1 MQYSVPQFIDV
12 EDKIVGP
19 FTGKQTLYLMLGG
32 GLIILIFSF
41 FQLGFFLLS
50 LVIIVPAVLIFA
62 FYKPKGITV
71 AQYLANF
78 FKYHTSNHIYIWRR
92 EYEGSF
98 MKQVQKKKKAT
109 EVETKTVSKSKIR
122 ELAWVLDTST
132 ELNMKFEAKGRP
144 DENIFRR

>member
-19 FTGKQTLYLMLGG
+19 FTGKQTLYLMVGG
-32 GLIILIFSF
+32 GLILFIFSF
-41 FQLGFFLLS
+41 FQIGFFILS
-50 LVIIVPAVLIFA
+50 LLVIVPGVLVFA

-71 AQYLANF
+71 AQYMANF
-78 FKYHTSNHIYIWRR
+78 LKYYTSNHIYIWAR
-92 EYEGSF
+92 EDDRSF
-98 MKQVQKKKKAT
+98 MKQVQKKKKVV
-109 EVETKTVSKSKIR
+109 ELETKTVPKSKIK

-132 ELNMKFEAKGRP
+132 EMNLRYEAKGRP

>member
-19 FTGKQTLYLMLGG
+19 FTGKQTLYLMVGG

-41 FQLGFFLLS
+41 FQFMFFLLS
-50 LVIIVPAVLIFA
+50 LVIIVPAVLVFA
-62 FYKPKGITV
+62 FYKPRGITV
-71 AQYLANF
+71 AQYMTNF
-78 FKYHTSNHIYIWRR
+78 FKFYSSNHIYIWAR
-92 EYEGSF
+92 EEDGSF
-98 MKQVQKKKKAT
+98 VKQVQKKKKAV
-109 EVETKTVSKSKIR
+109 EIETKTVSKSKIR

-132 ELNMKFEAKGRP
+132 ELNMKYEAKGRP

>member
-19 FTGKQTLYLMLGG
+19 FTGKQTLYLMVGG
-32 GLIILIFSF
+32 GLILFIFSF
-41 FQLGFFLLS
+41 FQIGFFILS
-50 LVIIVPAVLIFA
+50 MLVIVPGVLVFA

-71 AQYLANF
+71 AQYMTNF
-78 FKYHTSNHIYIWRR
+78 LKYYTSNHIYIWAR
-92 EYEGSF
+92 EDDRNF
-98 MKQVQKKKKAT
+98 MKQVQKKKKV
-109 EVETKTVSKSKIR
+109 VEIEIKAVPQSKIK

-132 ELNMKFEAKGRP
+132 EMNLRYEAKGRP

>member
-19 FTGKQTLYLMLGG
+19 FTGKQTLYLMVGG

-41 FQLGFFLLS
+41 FQFMFFLLS
-50 LVIIVPAVLIFA
+50 LVIIVPAVLVFA

-71 AQYLANF
+71 AKYLTNF
-78 FKYHTSNHIYIWRR
+78 FKFYSSSHVYIWAR
-92 EYEGSF
+92 EEDGSF
-98 MKQVQKKKKAT
+98 VKQVQKKKKAV
-109 EVETKTVSKSKIR
+109 EIETKTASKSKIR

-132 ELNMKFEAKGRP
+132 ELNMKYEAKGRP